1 MNDGPVREL
10 STPLLHKGV
19 FALAIEPRNIAL
31 SATGRK
37 VYNIM
42 LWHAQRM
49 RPGPDGGYTMPITGL
64 VRDRGI
70 SAGTDRILRYIQQMQ
85 DTSVLWRPLSGR
97 EQQQLELDGLA
108 VAEALK
114 AEDDELR
121 SFNLLS
127 EARFF
132 TRSGQ
137 SWVTWFYPPTIQEH
151 LVNPSRWAQLD
162 LQSIAALST
171 YTAVALYEI
180 CARYKDVPGGLTSRH
195 EPDFWSRVLREG
207 GGLKPREW
215 RKVKS
220 ELVLPAIEEIS
231 AVTELTVE
239 LVEHRRGAA
248 VGEVQFRVAKKAR
261 VITRGDAPPPE
272 DVTLPLR
279 AARIG
284 IRDNDLESL
293 LREHGGVAVELAL
306 GTLEAR
312 LATPAH
318 GIQHNTAYLRTMLSN
333 AAAAATSTNTKTE
346 TTDAALQSRTAARTT
361 LASDM
366 EVLPPRDPASSAQSW
381 SGDRSK
387 ALRAEFAA
395 LPIDEQQKW
404 IELTL
409 AQATLPPVRKRLAA
423 GDWDSP
429 LVRALVLE
437 TYARSVHS
445 AS

>member
-1 MNDGPVREL
+1 
-10 STPLLHKGV
+10 
-19 FALAIEPRNIAL
+19 
-31 SATGRK
+31 
-37 VYNIM
+37 
-42 LWHAQRM
+42 
-49 RPGPDGGYTMPITGL
+49 
-64 VRDRGI
+64 
-70 SAGTDRILRYIQQMQ
+70 
-85 DTSVLWRPLSGR
+85 
-97 EQQQLELDGLA
+97 
-108 VAEALK
+108 
-114 AEDDELR
+114 
-121 SFNLLS
+121 
-127 EARFF
+127 
-132 TRSGQ
+132 
-137 SWVTWFYPPTIQEH
+137 
-151 LVNPSRWAQLD
+151 
-162 LQSIAALST
+162 
-171 YTAVALYEI
+171 
-180 CARYKDVPGGLTSRH
+180 
-195 EPDFWSRVLREG
+195 VLREG

-346 TTDAALQSRTAARTT
+346 TTEPAQKNRNAARATP
-361 LASDM
+361 ASEL

-395 LPIDEQQKW
+395 LPVGEQQKW

-437 TYARSVHS
+437 TYARSVYG
-445 AS
+445 AD